1 MYTLFQRVDYCD
13 MLFVEF
19 QRYFIDN
26 ISDQYT
32 NIHSFHINHAG
43 GFVHAGEY
51 GDVA

>member
-1 MYTLFQRVDYCD
+1 M
-13 MLFVEF
+13 
-19 QRYFIDN
+19 DN
-26 ISDQYT
+26 AIAYAGSNIQI

>member
-1 MYTLFQRVDYCD
+1 MLFFRELITVY